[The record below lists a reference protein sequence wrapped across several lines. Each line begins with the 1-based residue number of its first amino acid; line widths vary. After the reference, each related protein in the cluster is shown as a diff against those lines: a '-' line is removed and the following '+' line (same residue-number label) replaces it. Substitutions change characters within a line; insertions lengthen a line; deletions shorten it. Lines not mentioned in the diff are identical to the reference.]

1 MVVNP
6 LASLVYDV
14 PVLGPTGVGFAT
26 MGAVWQQVLA
36 FDATRRGVIFHNPGA
51 IDLLVAPA
59 NLPSQPVNG
68 AGAIRIY
75 PQSEAVILA
84 ENEHDNVN
92 SAWMGWSDGGANQPI
107 SILNFTGTNN
117 SAPAP
122 QPLASLRQGSS
133 INSPSGSGVS
143 VGTASVPLI
152 GANAVRRG
160 ITFHNPG
167 SVVLGFAPANL
178 SASIGAGSIILLPG
192 QSKTFMAKPQSRIRV
207 NCGWNGI
214 AQSDSNNPV
223 TILEHLG

>member
-14 PVLGPTGVGFAT
+14 PVLGPIGIGFAT
-26 MGAVWQQVLA
+26 IGATWQQVLG
-36 FDATRRGVIFHNPGA
+36 FDATRRGVIFHNPGTV
-51 IDLLVAPA
+51 DLLVAPA
-59 NLPSQPVNG
+59 NLSSQPANG

-75 PQSEAVILA
+75 AQSEAVILA

-92 SAWMGWSDGGANQPI
+92 SAWMAWSDGGTNQPI
-107 SILNFTGTNN
+107 SILNFSGTNN

-133 INSPSGSGVS
+133 INSPSGSGVAL
-143 VGTASVPLI
+143 GTASAPLI
-152 GANAVRRG
+152 GANPVRRG

-167 SVVLGFAPANL
+167 NVILGFAPANL
-178 SASIGAGSIILLPG
+178 AASIGAGSIILLPG
-192 QSKTFMAKPQSRIRV
+192 QTKTFMAKPQSRIRV

-214 AQSDSNNPV
+214 AQSGSNNPATV
-223 TILEHLG
+223 LEHLG